1 MKRNYLILMLLPALM
16 LTSCQGPIYVEDYFI
31 DSNYNLRVIPE
42 PGYAV
47 DEYYYNE
54 DKYDGEITIDITI
67 PESINNQPIRTVG
80 KFGYDKI
87 ITDGKVKYEHDEW
100 KVATLTSFAIICYS
114 YFEEDT
120 IININIDIQAD
131 LYLFQ
136 ILNDLNSFY
145 NLDDSCYI
153 YFFNNNDLYS
163 DDNYQIISNC
173 NLNIFITG
181 TSKKFYAVDGEI
193 YERWPDGKDHKLS
206 IKNPEIRV
214 YGNLLNDDEDA
225 TTR

>member
-1 MKRNYLILMLLPALM
+1 MKRNYLTLMFLPALI
-16 LTSCQGPIYVEDYFI
+16 LTSCHGPINVEDHFV
-31 DSNYNLRVIPE
+31 DSNYNLRVIPVG
-42 PGYAV
+42 GYEV
-47 DEYYYNE
+47 DEYYYHE
-54 DKYDGEITIDITI
+54 DKYDGEITINITI
-67 PESINNQPIRTVG
+67 PKSINDHPIETVG
-80 KFGYDKI
+80 RFAYDKI
-87 ITDGKVKYEHDEW
+87 LTDGKVKYQHDEYR
-100 KVATLTSFAIICYS
+100 VGDLIPLAIICYS
-114 YFEEDT
+114 YFEEDA

-136 ILNDLNSFY
+136 ILND
-145 NLDDSCYI
+145 SCTI

-181 TSKKFYAVDGEI
+181 TSEKFYTVDGEI
-193 YERWPDGKDHKLS
+193 YERWDYGNDHKLS

-214 YGNLLNDDEDA
+214 YGNLLEDERDV